1 MPIEKN
7 GVQVKGFLGAEEK
20 DDGDYDED
28 DDGGDD
34 KIDDSEGK

>member
-1 MPIEKN
+1 M
-7 GVQVKGFLGAEEK
+7 KGFLGAEEK
-20 DDGDYDED
+20 DDGDNDED